1 MNIAVSGSTGLIGTA
16 LRPAL
21 RQRGDDIVPLVRR
34 GVRPGERAI
43 AWNPDRGTI
52 DRAGLEGMDAV
63 IHLAGENVFG
73 RWSPEKMRRIRDSRV
88 QGTRLLCEA
97 LAGLQRRPA
106 TLLAGSA
113 IGYYG
118 DRGGEAVT
126 EASAPGDDFLA
137 QVGREWEAAT
147 AAAARA
153 GIRVVNMRTGV
164 VLTPSGGALAK
175 MLPPFRLG
183 LGGHVGSG
191 DQYVSWIGLDDI
203 IRAILYVLDH
213 REMVGP
219 VNLTAPTPVTN
230 RELAKTLGTVLGRPA
245 VLTVPSFALRLA
257 FGTDGAEMLQSGQR
271 VLPERLTASGFR
283 FSFAEL
289 EPALRHLLAPS
300 ERVR

>member
-21 RQRGDDIVPLVRR
+21 QQRGDDIVPLVRR

-63 IHLAGENVFG
+63 IHLAGENILG
-73 RWSPEKMRRIRDSRV
+73 RWSPEKKRRIRDSRV

-118 DRGGEAVT
+118 DRGDEAVT

-153 GIRVVNMRTGV
+153 GIRVVNLRTGV
-164 VLTPSGGALAK
+164 VLTQAGGALAS

-183 LGGHVGSG
+183 LGGWVGSG
-191 DQYVSWIGLDDI
+191 NQYVSWIAVDDI
-203 IRAILYVLDH
+203 IKAVLHVLD
-213 REMVGP
+213 RRDLTGP
-219 VNLTAPTPVTN
+219 VNLTAPAPVTN
-230 RELAKTLGTVLGRPA
+230 RELAKTLGKVLRRP
-245 VLTVPSFALRLA
+245 VLVGVPGFALSLA
-257 FGTDGAEMLQSGQR
+257 LGSEGADMLQSGQR